1 LSEREWRVL
10 TELKREFEVAEIRPN
25 PWQDR
30 ARAASET
37 LDGFCEVARGLADRG
52 VIGRFSTFLEHVK
65 PTAGGERATR
75 YNALFHW
82 AVPPGQEIA
91 AGREVG
97 RHHVITHAYWREGG
111 PEFRNVNV
119 MAVAHGME
127 KDTVLAHKAAIDAH
141 LAEAGVEVTYTNVFW
156 GGRSEIKPSEVAP
169 AAYRE
174 WCIANGID
182 PEAMREEESSGIS

>member
-1 LSEREWRVL
+1 M
-10 TELKREFEVAEIRPN
+10 
-25 PWQDR
+25 
-30 ARAASET
+30 
-37 LDGFCEVARGLADRG
+37 
-52 VIGRFSTFLEHVK
+52 K
-65 PTAGGERATR
+65 PTANGERATR

-97 RHHVITHAYWREGG
+97 RHDVVTHAYWREGG
-111 PEFRNVNV
+111 PDFRNVNV

-127 KDTVLAHKAAIDAH
+127 KEPVLAHKSAIDGH

-169 AAYRE
+169 AAYRN

-182 PEAMREEESSGIS
+182 PEAMREEDNNGLS

>member
-1 LSEREWRVL
+1 
-10 TELKREFEVAEIRPN
+10 
-25 PWQDR
+25 
-30 ARAASET
+30 
-37 LDGFCEVARGLADRG
+37 
-52 VIGRFSTFLEHVK
+52 
-65 PTAGGERATR
+65 
-75 YNALFHW
+75 
-82 AVPPGQEIA
+82 
-91 AGREVG
+91 
-97 RHHVITHAYWREGG
+97 
-111 PEFRNVNV
+111 